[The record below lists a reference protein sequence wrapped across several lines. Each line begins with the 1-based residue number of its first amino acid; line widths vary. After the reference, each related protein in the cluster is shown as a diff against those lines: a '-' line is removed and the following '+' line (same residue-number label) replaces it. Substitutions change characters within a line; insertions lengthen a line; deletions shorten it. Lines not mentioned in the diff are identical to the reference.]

1 MKAKTLASII
11 LAALSLLLCA
21 CSATAGGIVTVFTGS
36 GHMSVEDA
44 EAAAQER
51 LMPSVSSSALKE
63 EGTLTVGI
71 KQDVQLPMAG
81 TDSSGSLQGLDIDLA
96 SDVATKLG
104 LKVRFERVDDAVSAL
119 AGDCDLVMDVEGGEA
134 DGVAMV
140 GSYAETA
147 YGVFG
152 RNASGLATSDSMN
165 GKRVAVQLGSAAQ
178 SALSKSGLQ
187 VQMAY
192 ASNINE
198 CFHMLEAGEADYAV
212 CGAYQGAYL
221 ARTIEKIS
229 FCGNVGEIGTLG
241 IGVSSSD
248 TELIS
253 AVQDALDE
261 AESDG
266 TYDLIRARWLGGMGH
281 LGAATEVAGT
291 EASSSGDA
299 AAAESQDAQAQA
311 A

>member
-21 CSATAGGIVTVFTGS
+21 CTATADGIVTVFTGA

-51 LMPSVSSSALKE
+51 LVPAVDASALKE

-71 KQDVQLPMAG
+71 KQDAQLPMAG
-81 TDSSGSLQGLDIDLA
+81 TDSSGSMQGLDIDLA

-104 LKVRFERVDDAVSAL
+104 LKVRFERVDDAASAL
-119 AGDCDLVMDVEGGEA
+119 AGDCDLVMDVTDGEA
-134 DGVAMV
+134 DGVATV

-165 GKRVAVQLGSAAQ
+165 GRRVAVQLGSAAQ
-178 SALSKSGLQ
+178 TALSKSGLA

-198 CFHMLEAGEADYAV
+198 CFHMLEAGEADYAI

-221 ARTIEKIS
+221 AHSIDKVS
-229 FCGNVGEIGTLG
+229 FCGNVGEIGTVG
-241 IGVSSSD
+241 IGVASSD
-248 TELIS
+248 TELIA
-253 AVQDALDE
+253 AVQNALEE

-266 TYDLIRARWLGGMGH
+266 TYALIRARWLGGMDH
-281 LGAATEVAGT
+281 LGKETEIAGSQASAPEAAP
-291 EASSSGDA
+291 
-299 AAAESQDAQAQA
+299 AESEDALEQA